1 MFITW
6 RLIKTPPASGAWN
19 MAVDEAILQA
29 VGNGH
34 IMPTLRLYSW
44 EPACLSVGY
53 AQPISD
59 VDIKQLKHRKWD
71 IVRRLTG
78 GRAIL
83 HTDELTYAVVG
94 PQDDPHLTGGV
105 LESYRRLSKALMAA
119 LLNLGLT
126 VEALPQPQSPGMNIT
141 MKEPVCFEVP
151 SNYEITTN
159 GKKLVGSAQA
169 RKRDGVLQHGT
180 LPLFGDLTRI
190 TQVLSFPNEHQRQI
204 ASDRLLQRATTIES
218 VLHRVVSWDEAAE
231 SLVTAFKDTLHI
243 KLELTELTSQEI
255 KNAEKLEKE
264 KYAHPS
270 WTERI

>member
-1 MFITW
+1 MFDTW

-34 IMPTLRLYSW
+34 VMPTLRLYSW
-44 EPACLSVGY
+44 EPVCLSLGY
-53 AQPISD
+53 AQSIGD
-59 VDIKQLKHRKWD
+59 VDIQQLKFRNWD

-119 LLNLGLT
+119 LLNLGLP
-126 VEALPQPQSPGMNIT
+126 VEALPQHQSPDINNRT
-141 MKEPVCFEVP
+141 QEPVCFEVP
-151 SNYEITTN
+151 SNYEITSH

-169 RKRDGVLQHGT
+169 RKRDGVLQHGS

-190 TQVLSFPNEHQRQI
+190 TQVLSFPSEHQRQI
-204 ASDRLLQRATTIES
+204 ASDRLVQRATTIES
-218 VLHRVVSWDEAAE
+218 VLQRIVSWEEAAE
-231 SLVTAFKDTLHI
+231 SLIKAFKETLQL
-243 KLELTELTSQEI
+243 KFEVTELTSQEI
-255 KNAEKLEKE
+255 ENAEKLEKE

>member
-1 MFITW
+1 
-6 RLIKTPPASGAWN
+6 
-19 MAVDEAILQA
+19 
-29 VGNGH
+29 
-34 IMPTLRLYSW
+34 
-44 EPACLSVGY
+44 
-53 AQPISD
+53 
-59 VDIKQLKHRKWD
+59 
-71 IVRRLTG
+71 
-78 GRAIL
+78 
-83 HTDELTYAVVG
+83 
-94 PQDDPHLTGGV
+94 
-105 LESYRRLSKALMAA
+105 MAA

-126 VEALPQPQSPGMNIT
+126 VEALPQHQSPGINNT
-141 MKEPVCFEVP
+141 MKDPVCFEVP

-190 TQVLSFPNEHQRQI
+190 TQVLSFPNEHLRQI

-231 SLVTAFKDTLHI
+231 SLITAFKDTLHI

-255 KNAEKLEKE
+255 ENAEKLEKE